1 MARRLNKYN
10 LSQNDMSEFFLNNM
24 DEKIVLNKDKNCD
37 EYISIRDELSDS
49 IIVGRNLELLIQ
61 IVSLFTE

>member
-1 MARRLNKYN
+1 
-10 LSQNDMSEFFLNNM
+10 MSEFFLNNM

-61 IVSLFTE
+61 IVSLFTVKYDLSN